1 MLSSS
6 YVNASDQ
13 GGLFWCP
20 AFFHHQVKVASSA
33 RSSGLYNSFHAGI
46 FEQRCI
52 LFERT
57 TVPVVSFSL
66 DSCGA
71 VSVNVPG
78 GNVCLGSSVCPTLSI
93 AAGRATRQ
101 RQGFRYYS
109 VNTLYNPHH
118 AFLSKWQCSDVL
130 AASVRTVL
138 LKLLLCVVPN
148 TIVVG
153 STPTSDV
160 VKALLPRFNIQ
171 KYCF

>member
-1 MLSSS
+1 MHSVPKTKVSVVSSLL
-6 YVNASDQ
+6 D
-13 GGLFWCP
+13 
-20 AFFHHQVKVASSA
+20 
-33 RSSGLYNSFHAGI
+33 SSGAI
-46 FEQRCI
+46 
-52 LFERT
+52 
-57 TVPVVSFSL
+57 
-66 DSCGA
+66 
-71 VSVNVPG
+71 SVNVPVG
-78 GNVCLGSSVCPTLSI
+78 TCVCPTLSI

-160 VKALLPRFNIQ
+160 VKALLPRFYIQ
-171 KYCF
+171 KYCFYISL

>member
-1 MLSSS
+1 MPVIKAPS
-6 YVNASDQ
+6 
-13 GGLFWCP
+13 FWCP
-20 AFFHHQVKVASSA
+20 AFFNHQVKVASSA

-46 FEQRCI
+46 FEQICI

-118 AFLSKWQCSDVL
+118 AFLSKWQCSDVW

-160 VKALLPRFNIQ
+160 VKALLPRFYIQ